1 MTVCN
6 DSIESTNNRKLVS
19 TNGFVYSPN
28 IQFYQLDKLQADF
41 QQVAAK
47 NSAATIINEFTD
59 LYGLEIF
66 NQSLISFNNFLLS
79 TNINDN
85 ILIGSAPG
93 TPVNTSI
100 NLSQNY
106 PLVKDRLNRGVAITP
121 IEFADFMENVSYN
134 PITIQSSIL
143 TKPKNVLSLYN
154 DHINGRFSK
163 SAMGTFCELA
173 PSIFGAVAGFF
184 TKIKTFA
191 NKITDIIN
199 KIQNFSLV
207 ALITSLK
214 EKIMNVIENA
224 INKVKKIIEN
234 FSIEGLISDANKFFH
249 DKVLARFYVL
259 KEKAM
264 KFFEKDNIE
273 NFKKKIEGLISY
285 ATNIFKDPKIE
296 EIQFLIQRFCSFIT
310 QVEDII
316 NSIKNPL
323 DEFNN
328 RYVYAGKILGA
339 NSGVNTAAAVAAGAK
354 RPTVGEIEAAIT
366 RGIDLETA
374 RGNQPPPSNE
384 EYMNLPQWNDG
395 NGDSRVGFQ
404 GGWTAPPAPNCGGGM
419 GSEGW
424 RWESQIF
431 LESKVYLMRV
441 YKEFSRRTGVNRIII
456 NSAYR
461 SPTYNECLRKKG
473 VKAAK
478 NSNHMQGIA
487 FDVTWSGY
495 PNNRDTFIEVARSFG
510 FKGIGAYN
518 GNPGFVH
525 IDRRATPYTWNG

>member
-1 MTVCN
+1 MAICDN
-6 DSIESTNNRKLVS
+6 SIESINNRNLIS
-19 TNGFVYSPN
+19 ADDFAYSPT
-28 IQFYQLDKLQADF
+28 IQFHQLDKLQADF
-41 QQVAAK
+41 QR
-47 NSAATIINEFTD
+47 SAVKSSESTIINEFVD
-59 LYGLEIF
+59 LYGLEVF
-66 NQSLISFNNFLLS
+66 NQSLISFNNFLLA

-85 ILIGSAPG
+85 IINGTATG

-100 NLSQNY
+100 DLSNNY
-106 PLVKDRLNRGVAITP
+106 PLVKDRLDRGVAITP
-121 IEFADFMENVSYN
+121 IEFADFMEDVSYN
-134 PITIQSSIL
+134 PITIQSSVL
-143 TKPKNVLSLYN
+143 TAPKNVLSLYN
-154 DHINGRFSK
+154 SHINGRFSK

-184 TKIKTFA
+184 TKIQSFA

-199 KIQNFSLV
+199 KIQNFSLA

-214 EKIMNVIENA
+214 NKIMSVIENT

-234 FSIEGLISDANKFFH
+234 FSIEGLISDVNKFFH
-249 DKVLARFYVL
+249 DKVIAKFYIL
-259 KEKAM
+259 KSKAM
-264 KFFEKDNIE
+264 KFFEKTNIE

-323 DEFNN
+323 DSFTN

-354 RPTVGEIEAAIT
+354 RLNISEIEAAIAK
-366 RGIDLETA
+366 GIDLETA
-374 RGNQPPPSNE
+374 RGNQPPPDND
-384 EYMNLPQWNDG
+384 EYKNLPQWNDG

-404 GGWTAPPAPNCGGGM
+404 GGWTSQPPPNGSGM

-424 RWESQIF
+424 VWQSQIF

-461 SPTYNECLRKKG
+461 SPRYNQQLRDRG
-473 VKAAK
+473 VAAAK

-487 FDVTWSGY
+487 FDVTWNGY
-495 PNNRDTFIEVARSFG
+495 PNNREVFIEVARSFG
-510 FKGIGAYN
+510 FKGIGIYS
-518 GNPGFVH
+518 GFTH